1 MRATRRTLRLA
12 AAAGGLALGG
22 VLPGGPASAQS
33 NAELLRLVREQQ
45 RQIEEL
51 SRRLEQVERQP
62 PAPPPPAPV
71 VAEKGPELE
80 FEGPSPTLKSA
91 DGQFEAKLRGR
102 VFVDAG
108 FVEDDDDAYDTRATE
123 VRAARIGVE
132 GKAWRDFEYIL
143 EVDFEDD
150 DVDITDAFVEYGGEA
165 IDPFFVRAGQFKTPN
180 SLEEQTSSRFTTF
193 MERAAFTD
201 AFGLDRRIGLGSG
214 AGGDD
219 WSVAAGLFGQ
229 NTGDVAED
237 EGYAAAA
244 RGTYAVRLGENRFV
258 HLGGSAR
265 YRDLDNDADGDA
277 VAYQQR
283 PFFNVTDNLS
293 ADTGDIV
300 DAEDDT
306 LVGGEAALV
315 LGSFSLQAEAA
326 HTWLSRDGGDDVD
339 GLWGGYL
346 SASYFLTGET
356 RAYRGEE
363 GRFDRVKVRS
373 PLQDGGVGAWEI
385 AARLDYLD
393 LNGDDLG
400 VDAGEQL
407 SYIAGLNWYANNH
420 VRLMLNGA
428 VTQVEDGED
437 AGNLDGSS
445 NTIYGAGVRAQVD
458 F

>member
-1 MRATRRTLRLA
+1 MTTTRRAIHL

-22 VLPGGPASAQS
+22 ALASGAAEAQS

-51 SRRLEQVERQP
+51 ARRLEEVERQP

-71 VAEKGPELE
+71 AAEKGPELE
-80 FEGPSPTLKSA
+80 FSGPSPTIKSA
-91 DGQFEAKLRGR
+91 DGQFELKLRGR
-102 VFVDAG
+102 LFVDGG
-108 FVEDDDDAYDTRATE
+108 FVEDDDEAFDTRATE
-123 VRAARIGVE
+123 LRAARIGVE
-132 GKAWRDFEYIL
+132 GTAWRDFDYIL
-143 EVDFEDD
+143 EVDFEDS
-150 DVDITDAFVEYGGEA
+150 DVSIADAFVEYGGEA

-201 AFGLDRRIGLGSG
+201 AFDLDRRIGLGAG
-214 AGGDD
+214 AGGED

-229 NTGDVAED
+229 NTSEVGED

-244 RGTYAVRLGENRFV
+244 RGTYAFRFGEDRLL
-258 HLGGSAR
+258 HLGGSTR
-265 YRDLDNDADGDA
+265 YRDLDNDPDDDTA
-277 VAYQQR
+277 AYQQR
-283 PFFNVTDNLS
+283 PFFDFTDNFS
-293 ADTGDIV
+293 ADTGDV
-300 DAEDDT
+300 ADAQGDT
-306 LVGGEAALV
+306 LLGGEAALV

-326 HTWLSRDGGDDVD
+326 HTWLSRDGEDDVD

-356 RAYRGEE
+356 RTYRGEE
-363 GRFDRVKVRS
+363 GRFDRVKVGN
-373 PLQDGGVGAWEI
+373 PLQEDGGTGALEL
-385 AARLDYLD
+385 ALRLDYLD

-400 VDAGEQL
+400 VDAGEQV